1 MKHLTANAQPITRR
15 KFLITSAVMAGGLS
29 LQIKPSSALAA
40 ADSGD
45 ADTGT
50 QSSEELSAWIMIK
63 PDDTVIITVPTPEIG
78 NGSSTQHAM
87 NIAEEL
93 ECAWKFVK
101 LEFADFSREYKK
113 PGSYAVGGQPFF
125 SGHSTD
131 HDRMPFAMQL
141 GASARERLKMAAANR
156 WGVPVSEVLA
166 RDSVLTH
173 QPSERTL
180 RFGEVAAQAAGVQL
194 PSEPELKPQ
203 SEWRFLGKKKPHK
216 LHLPDMVTGKAV
228 FGIDVQL
235 PGMVYAAILQSPVH
249 GGLLKS
255 HSPEA
260 VINMPGVRA
269 VVVLDPNATPGSPVE
284 PNSAFGFDE
293 SRLRSGVAVIADHYW
308 QAKKALQALPVEWE
322 AGLGAFWTSF
332 EKIQERQGRVLD
344 RWEGAALTNK
354 GNISKVDATTTVEA
368 TYRTPFCE
376 HATMEP
382 LNGTAIYSEDGL
394 ELWQSAQDI
403 QQAFWVAV
411 DESGLHPDKVKFH
424 QTLVGGGFGRRSY
437 SDEARVAVAVAR
449 QYPGVPV
456 KVIWSRE
463 ETTRQGI
470 YRTPI
475 AARYKAGLGE
485 DGMPI
490 SLQGETC
497 YSGFQLNIGF
507 TDMAYAAAGAI
518 PNVRLSASDLP
529 THIATGAYRAPCYN
543 SHAFT
548 VETFIDECAVAAGI
562 DPLEYRLKLLAD
574 WDPAWSQ
581 CLKIAA
587 DKIGWGKVLPKGQGL
602 GIAISNWPHPGQ
614 KQAGATFCTAAHV
627 EVSQSGVLKVHRID
641 ATFDCGRI
649 VNADAVAAQ
658 LEGGIIF
665 GLNMTLNEGLTVVDG
680 AVVENNFDRLPML
693 KIADIPE
700 INIHF
705 EALSGH
711 DRFGIIGEVPVGPIG
726 PAIGNAIF
734 QATGKRVRS
743 TPFRKEDL
751 SWGS

>member
-1 MKHLTANAQPITRR
+1 MKLPASHSMPVTRR
-15 KFLITSAVMAGGLS
+15 KFLITSAVVAGGLA
-29 LQIKPSSALAA
+29 LQIKPSSTLAEA
-40 ADSGD
+40 SKG
-45 ADTGT
+45 G
-50 QSSEELSAWIMIK
+50 SSAGEFSPWIVIR
-63 PDDTVIITVPTPEIG
+63 PDDTVVVTVPTPEIG

-93 ECAWKFVK
+93 ECAWNFVK
-101 LEFADFSREYKK
+101 IEFADYTREYKK

-141 GASARERLKMAAANR
+141 GASARERLKLAAANR
-156 WGVPVSEVLA
+156 WGVPVSEIVA
-166 RDSVLTH
+166 RDSVLRH
-173 QPSERTL
+173 QSSGRTL
-180 RFGEVAAQAAGVQL
+180 RFGEVATEAAGIQL
-194 PSEPELKPQ
+194 SAEPELKPQ
-203 SEWRFLGKKKPHK
+203 SEWRFLGKGRPHK
-216 LHLPDMVTGKAV
+216 LHLPEMVTGKAV

-235 PGMVYAAILQSPVH
+235 PGMVYAALLQSPVH
-249 GGLLKS
+249 GGILKS

-260 VINMPGVRA
+260 VVNMPGVRA

-284 PNSAFGFDE
+284 PNSAFGFEE

-308 QAKKALQALPVEWE
+308 QAKKALDALPVEWDS
-322 AGLGAFWTSF
+322 GLGAFWSSN
-332 EKIQERQGRVLD
+332 EKIQERQDRILD
-344 RWEGAALTNK
+344 RWEGAPLTKK
-354 GNISKVDATTTVEA
+354 GNVSKVDADTMVEA

-382 LNGTAIYSEDGL
+382 LNGTAIYSDDGL
-394 ELWQSAQDI
+394 ELWHSAQDI

-437 SDEARVAVAVAR
+437 SDEARVAVAIAR

-463 ETTRQGI
+463 ETTRQGT

-475 AARYKAGLGE
+475 AARYKAGLAPN
-485 DGMPI
+485 GMLQ
-490 SLQGETC
+490 SLQAESC
-497 YSGFQLNIGF
+497 YSGLQLNIGY
-507 TDMAYAAAGAI
+507 TDMAYAAVGTI
-518 PNVRLSASDLP
+518 PNVRLAASSLP
-529 THIATGAYRAPCYN
+529 THISTGAYRAPCYN
-543 SHAFT
+543 SHVFT

-562 DPLEYRLKLLAD
+562 DSLEYRLELLRD

-587 DKIGWGKVLPKGQGL
+587 EKIGWGKTLPRGQGM

-614 KQAGATFCTAAHV
+614 KQAGATVCTAAHV
-627 EVSQSGVLKVHRID
+627 EVSQSGKLKIHRID
-641 ATFDCGRI
+641 VTFDCGRI

-658 LEGGIIF
+658 LEGGTIF

-680 AVVENNFDRLPML
+680 AIVERNFDGLPML
-693 KIADIPE
+693 KMADIPE
-700 INIHF
+700 IHIHF
-705 EALSGH
+705 DALSGH
-711 DRFGIIGEVPVGPIG
+711 DRFGIIGEVPVGPVG

-734 QATGKRVRS
+734 KATGKRVRS
-743 TPFRKEDL
+743 TPFRNEDL
-751 SWGS
+751 SWENT